1 MWYVKTQI
9 RQAQISENVSE
20 PQTGIEPT
28 IYNLPHELASS
39 AGISSVQAP
48 ELPAEEATHEL
59 YCTCIYMYNLS
70 YNFNYFSRCTYDYEF
85 VTFTFHMSLSGSMV
99 RASNRSLEGC
109 RFDPC
114 LCLRNIFW
122 DLSLTNVHQSS
133 VIEYTVMILT
143 DDAEA
148 VKLSVSTNQ
157 TLTKTFLK
165 SNVYM
170 IHL

>member
-1 MWYVKTQI
+1 M
-9 RQAQISENVSE
+9 N
-20 PQTGIEPT
+20 
-28 IYNLPHELASS
+28 
-39 AGISSVQAP
+39 
-48 ELPAEEATHEL
+48 
-59 YCTCIYMYNLS
+59 CTVHVYIYMYNLS

-114 LCLRNIFW
+114 LGLRNIIW